1 MGRMMTAWLLASLLC
16 LWTLTAWAQPPAP
29 AETSALAVAP
39 PKAAQP
45 SEGPSLLPP
54 WLREATP
61 PLDAPIPS
69 DEVDGFATWYGPGF
83 HGRRTANGELFDME
97 AMTAAHRTLPLG
109 TWVEVFDVEH
119 GRSVIVRINDRGP
132 YKKTYVIDLSKGA
145 ARALGLLKRGRTRVA
160 LRVIGPEGP
169 APMDQDP
176 SALDEPRDNKHPRAA
191 AARGGS
197 KQTAK
202 LKKRRTSS
210 RQGAAWTA
218 RPSSKPTQKSAR
230 SSSRSSSSSRHTK
243 ATPKKAAAAVKAPSR
258 PRSKARS
265 RT

>member
-1 MGRMMTAWLLASLLC
+1 MTTAWLLASLLC
-16 LWTLTAWAQPPAP
+16 LFPLTALAQPPAESLALAP
-29 AETSALAVAP
+29 AETLALAPA
-39 PKAAQP
+39 KAVQP

-54 WLREATP
+54 WLREAP
-61 PLDAPIPS
+61 PSLDAPIPA

-83 HGRRTANGELFDME
+83 HGRRTANGEVFDME

-160 LRVIGPEGP
+160 LRVIGPDGP

-202 LKKRRTSS
+202 LKKRRSSS

-218 RPSSKPTQKSAR
+218 RPSSKPTKKSAR
-230 SSSRSSSSSRHTK
+230 SSSRSSSSSRHAK
-243 ATPKKAAAAVKAPSR
+243 ATPKKAVAAKAPSR

-265 RT
+265 KT